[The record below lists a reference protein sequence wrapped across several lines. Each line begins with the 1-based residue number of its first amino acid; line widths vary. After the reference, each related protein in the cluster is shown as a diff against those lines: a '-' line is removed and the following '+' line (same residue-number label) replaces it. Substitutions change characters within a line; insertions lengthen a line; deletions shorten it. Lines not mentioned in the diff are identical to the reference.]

1 MRQVGIGLLGFGTVG
16 AGVVEGLAKHSKLLA
31 NRVGVEL
38 VLRKI
43 ADLDLDSDRG
53 VAVDPG
59 IMTQDAHSVVRDP
72 AVDVVVELIGGCGA
86 ARDLMLEALEIGKP
100 VVTANKKLL
109 AEHGR
114 EVFGIAAEKGT
125 DLYFGASVGGGIPII
140 RALRDGLVANEI
152 HGVYGILNGTCNY
165 ILTRMERDGLSFEA
179 ALGDAGREGYAE
191 ADPSL
196 DIDGY
201 DSAHKAAILAA
212 LSYGG
217 AIPMESIPVEG
228 IRGIAGMDVAFAR
241 DFGYRI
247 KLLAVIQR
255 IGEAVQVR
263 VQPMLVPLEHM
274 LASVNDVFNAVMVRG
289 DFCDD
294 TLFYG
299 RGAGRFPT
307 AGTVIG
313 DIADAAV
320 DLVSKGG
327 PSRGKPSRFDGE
339 LPIFPLDDL
348 RSCYYIRLSVL
359 DRPGSFGALAAALGA
374 NGVSISSVMQKES
387 RQTDRFVPVVVLT
400 HESREKS
407 VKDSIQAIREM
418 DVVDECPVRMPILDS

>member
-16 AGVVEGLAKHSKLLA
+16 AGVVEGLSKHSELLA
-31 NRVGVEL
+31 RRVGVEL

-43 ADLDLDSDRG
+43 ADLDLESDRG
-53 VAVDPG
+53 VAVDPARL
-59 IMTQDAHSVVRDP
+59 TRDALSVVRDP
-72 AVDVVVELIGGCGA
+72 DIEVVVELIGGCGT
-86 ARDLMLEALEIGKP
+86 ARELVREALNLGKP

-114 EVFGIAAEKGT
+114 EVFGLAAEKGA

-152 HGVYGILNGTCNY
+152 QNVYGILNGTCNY
-165 ILTRMERDGLSFEA
+165 ILTRMENDGLSFEA
-179 ALGDAGREGYAE
+179 ALADAGREGYAE

-201 DSAHKAAILAA
+201 DTAHKAAILAA

-217 AIPMESIPVEG
+217 AIPLEAIPVEG

-247 KLLAVIQR
+247 KLLAGIRRV
-255 IGEAVQVR
+255 GEAVQVR
-263 VQPMLVPLEHM
+263 VQPTLVPVEHM
-274 LASVNDVFNAVMVRG
+274 LASVNDAFNAVMVRG

-313 DIADAAV
+313 DIADAAL
-320 DLVSKGG
+320 DRVSRGG
-327 PSRGKPSRFDGE
+327 PSRGKPSRFDGS
-339 LPIFPLDDL
+339 LPLLPRDTF

-359 DRPGSFGALAAALGA
+359 DRPGSFGAFAAALGA
-374 NGVSISSVMQKES
+374 NGVSISSVMQKETP
-387 RQTDRFVPVVVLT
+387 QAERFVPVVVLT
-400 HESREKS
+400 HEASEKS
-407 VKDSIQAIREM
+407 VRDSLEAIRGM
-418 DVVDECPVRMPILDS
+418 DVVDESPVRMPILDA